1 MQNILDLELQRID
14 DFPKLG
20 LTWVEYSAYALGINI
35 APRKRSS
42 RPCGFLR
49 FFALF
54 INLGIIYS
62 LIQFIIANYTVSF
75 EAYVEAVLL
84 TFQLSVGLV
93 KMMHFHNFM
102 ESCAELVSTTE
113 RGDVLK
119 NLGLFELALPH
130 KQALRRTLGSILT
143 KNWQV
148 IDRQVMFFFK
158 IVCMPVLYYTMRPY
172 FQYIYDC
179 YIIQDTCEMTLTYPA
194 IVPFL
199 QLGKHEYP
207 SYSVRFFLLQ
217 SGPIWCFFAVF
228 GFNSLFVVLTRHEA
242 CLLEILR
249 YLVQHSTSDAVVP
262 QALRVSYLRCCARLF
277 ARISRHH
284 AKVENLFKYIIL
296 VQCVIS
302 SILIC
307 MLLYKIST
315 IMVVSWVWMGM
326 IMVYLLTITL
336 EISLYNVNAQKVET
350 QSELLFYDWYNCA
363 WYNETEDFKFIIKL
377 MLLFSRKTFVL
388 SVGGFTNLSHK
399 FLVQVFRTSG
409 NFFLLLRNMNN
420 K

>member
-14 DFPKLG
+14 DLPKLG
-20 LTWVEYSAYALGINI
+20 VTWVEYSAYALGINI

-42 RPCGFLR
+42 RPCAF
-49 FFALF
+49 
-54 INLGIIYS
+54 
-62 LIQFIIANYTVSF
+62 LIQFIMANYNVSF

-102 ESCAELVSTTE
+102 ECCAELLSITE

-130 KQALRRTLGSILT
+130 KQALRQTLGSILAN
-143 KNWQV
+143 NWQV

-179 YIIQDTCEMTLTYPA
+179 YIIKDTCEMTLTYPA
-194 IVPFL
+194 IVPFI

-207 SYSVRFFLLQ
+207 SYSIRFFLLQ
-217 SGPIWCFFAVF
+217 SGPFWCFFAVF
-228 GFNSLFVVLTRHEA
+228 GFNSLFVVLTRYEA

-249 YLVQHSTSDAVVP
+249 YLVQHSTDDDVVP
-262 QALRVSYLRCCARLF
+262 RPLRVSYLRCCARLF

-284 AKVENLFKYIIL
+284 AKIENLFKYIIL

-315 IMVVSWVWMGM
+315 ILEVGWVWMGM
-326 IMVYLLTITL
+326 IMVYLVTITL

-350 QSELLFYDWYNCA
+350 QSELLFYDWYNCT

-399 FLVQVFRTSG
+399 FLVQV
-409 NFFLLLRNMNN
+409 N
-420 K
+420 

>member
-1 MQNILDLELQRID
+1 MQNILDQELQLID
-14 DFPKLG
+14 DLPKPG
-20 LTWVEYSAYALGINI
+20 LTWVEYSAYALGINV

-49 FFALF
+49 VFALLV
-54 INLGIIYS
+54 NLSIIYS
-62 LIQFIIANYTVSF
+62 LIQFIMENYTVSF

-84 TFQLSVGLV
+84 SFQLSVGLV
-93 KMMHFHNFM
+93 KMMYFHNYM
-102 ESCAELVSTTE
+102 DSCAELVYTTE
-113 RGDVLK
+113 TGDVLK
-119 NLGLFELALPH
+119 NLGLFELDLPN
-130 KQALRRTLGSILT
+130 KRILRKSLGSILS
-143 KNWQV
+143 KNWQD

-172 FQYIYDC
+172 FQYVYDC
-179 YIIQDTCEMTLTYPA
+179 YIIHDTCEMTLTYPA
-194 IVPFL
+194 IVPFIK
-199 QLGKHEYP
+199 LGKYEFP

-217 SGPIWCFFAVF
+217 SGPFWCFFAVF
-228 GFNSLFVVLTRHEA
+228 GFNSLFVVLTRYEA
-242 CLLEILR
+242 CLIKILR
-249 YLVQHSTSDAVVP
+249 YLVQHSTCDSVVP
-262 QALRVSYLRCCARLF
+262 KSLRVPYLRCCARLF

-284 AKVENLFKYIIL
+284 AQIENLFKYIIL

-315 IMVVSWVWMGM
+315 IMEVGWVWMGM
-326 IMVYLLTITL
+326 IMVYLVTITL

-363 WYNETEDFKFIIKL
+363 WYNESEDFKFIIKL
-377 MLLFSRKTFVL
+377 MLMFSRKTFVL

>member
-14 DFPKLG
+14 DLPKLG
-20 LTWVEYSAYALGINI
+20 VTWVEYSAYALGINI

-42 RPCGFLR
+42 RPCGFL
-49 FFALF
+49 
-54 INLGIIYS
+54 
-62 LIQFIIANYTVSF
+62 IQFIIANYNVSF

-102 ESCAELVSTTE
+102 ECCAELLSTTE

-130 KQALRRTLGSILT
+130 KQALRKTLGSILT
-143 KNWQV
+143 NNWQV

-179 YIIQDTCEMTLTYPA
+179 YIVKDTCEMTLTYPA
-194 IVPFL
+194 IVPFI

-207 SYSVRFFLLQ
+207 SYSIRFFLLQ
-217 SGPIWCFFAVF
+217 SGPFWCFFAVF

-249 YLVQHSTSDAVVP
+249 YLVQHSTEDDVVP
-262 QALRVSYLRCCARLF
+262 QPLRVSLLIALLCLR
-277 ARISRHH
+277 
-284 AKVENLFKYIIL
+284 
-296 VQCVIS
+296 
-302 SILIC
+302 
-307 MLLYKIST
+307 
-315 IMVVSWVWMGM
+315 
-326 IMVYLLTITL
+326 
-336 EISLYNVNAQKVET
+336 
-350 QSELLFYDWYNCA
+350 
-363 WYNETEDFKFIIKL
+363 
-377 MLLFSRKTFVL
+377 
-388 SVGGFTNLSHK
+388 
-399 FLVQVFRTSG
+399 
-409 NFFLLLRNMNN
+409 FFL
-420 K
+420 